1 MHSLK
6 LVVGF
11 FLFLFFK
18 SGSLSVRSI
27 MLSPALPQPAVGSAS
42 MPAVKSSLDQMNVM
56 RHTQCRHCDC
66 VRMLVVVV
74 VGLRDTL
81 VGRVI
86 SRAGRGVPLQ
96 SRCGRLRFRRGGFAV
111 ICLSRRHR

>member
-1 MHSLK
+1 MHPLK

-11 FLFLFFK
+11 FFFFFLIRFIERPLNHALSRPPTT
-18 SGSLSVRSI
+18 SGGLGVHAGREKQPRSNECHETH
-27 MLSPALPQPAVGSAS
+27 AVPSCAS
-42 MPAVKSSLDQMNVM
+42 
-56 RHTQCRHCDC
+56 